1 VPDTYEG
8 APLFTTIFL
17 SVVVKLGLF
26 FVLVKVLCA
35 CCVVVD
41 PLLGGV
47 GLCAAPRLLLAVGG
61 LFSMFFG
68 GFGALFQNRLKR
80 LLAYSSIGNL
90 GFALCGLTSV
100 GVGGLASSITYML
113 VYSFSMLLLFTVVVK
128 YRAGRGVGRT
138 SSARYSV
145 VFVTDVSRLLES
157 GPYVGRV
164 RPYIFISTLFSLAG
178 IPPLA
183 GFWAKYFVLESL
195 VLKGGYLGLGLA
207 AFAFGYSVLAS
218 FYYLNLIRLACH
230 TRASYGV
237 APEEKAGRALLLAG
251 LVPFRAD
258 CLRVSA
264 QMVCWS
270 TVLYGWVVLPQQF
283 YRVVSGGL
291 GPDLLLLN
299 PLFQASA
306 SPLF

>member
-1 VPDTYEG
+1 MPDTYEG

-100 GVGGLASSITYML
+100 GVGGW
-113 VYSFSMLLLFTVVVK
+113 
-128 YRAGRGVGRT
+128 
-138 SSARYSV
+138 
-145 VFVTDVSRLLES
+145 
-157 GPYVGRV
+157 P
-164 RPYIFISTLFSLAG
+164 
-178 IPPLA
+178 
-183 GFWAKYFVLESL
+183 
-195 VLKGGYLGLGLA
+195 
-207 AFAFGYSVLAS
+207 
-218 FYYLNLIRLACH
+218 
-230 TRASYGV
+230 RAS
-237 APEEKAGRALLLAG
+237 PT
-251 LVPFRAD
+251 
-258 CLRVSA
+258 C
-264 QMVCWS
+264 
-270 TVLYGWVVLPQQF
+270 
-283 YRVVSGGL
+283 
-291 GPDLLLLN
+291 
-299 PLFQASA
+299 
-306 SPLF
+306 